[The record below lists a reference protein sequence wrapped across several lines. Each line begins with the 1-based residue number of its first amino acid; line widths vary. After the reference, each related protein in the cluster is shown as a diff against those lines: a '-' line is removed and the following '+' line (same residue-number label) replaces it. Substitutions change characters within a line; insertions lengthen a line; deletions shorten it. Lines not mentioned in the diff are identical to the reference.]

1 MNGERV
7 GTWSLPAG
15 GPQQFTDAE
24 SWLHSNQFRPLSLSL
39 PEGLGASTLREEAV
53 ESWFDNLLPDSDAIR
68 RRAQIR
74 FQAASA
80 FDLLAAVG
88 RDCAGAV
95 QQLSPDQEPSG
106 IDRIETRPLSE
117 QEIGQGLGAVT
128 AAPESGSLRPAASDE
143 LRLSVA
149 GAQEKTAFFW
159 HNNQWCLPLGSTATT
174 HLFKL
179 PMGVIGEG
187 QIDFSSSVENE
198 WLCSRLLMAYGL
210 PVAFAEIGSFHGE
223 RCLIVQ
229 RFDRRLHAS
238 GTYWLR
244 LPTEDCCQA
253 TATPAANK
261 YENSGGPGMV
271 AIAAL
276 LAQSSERSDLTTLFK
291 AQVLF
296 WMLRAIDGHA
306 KNFSLFL
313 NPGGR
318 FQLTPLYDVLSAW
331 PVAPAKTQDGDGL
344 VGRQRPLQQAAGHH
358 QPPDAAHRKTALLER
373 RPNNPPRADHAD
385 SSCLGF
391 GAGPVTCS
399 LSRERGQTGVDWPK
413 RIRRPAS
420 AATDLMRYPVAE
432 QMDLPLYIAGPSN
445 FWRMGSNE
453 SLTPNNG
460 LQYL

>member
-1 MNGERV
+1 MGRPTRARALAVWMNGERA
-7 GTWSLPAG
+7 GTWSLPAR
-15 GPQQFTDAE
+15 GPQQFTYAE
-24 SWLHSNQFRPLSLSL
+24 SWLRSGQFRPLSLSL
-39 PEGLGASTLREEAV
+39 PAGLGESTLRGVAV

-68 RRAQIR
+68 RRAQVR
-74 FQAASA
+74 FQAASTSA

-95 QQLSPDQEPSG
+95 QLLPPDQEPSG
-106 IDRIETRPLSE
+106 IDRIEARPLND
-117 QEIGQGLGAVT
+117 QDIGQRLRAVT
-128 AAPESGSLRPAASDE
+128 AGPEPGSLDHESDE

-149 GAQEKTAFFW
+149 GAQEKTALLW
-159 HNNQWCLPLGSTATT
+159 HNNQWCLPLGSTPTT

-179 PMGVIGEG
+179 PMGMIGEG

-210 PVAFAEIGSFHGE
+210 PVASAEIGHFDGE

-238 GTYWLR
+238 GAYWLR

-253 TATPAANK
+253 TSTPAAKK
-261 YENSGGPGMV
+261 YENNGGPGMV

-276 LAQSSERSDLTTLFK
+276 LAQSSERSDLATFFK

-331 PVAPAKTQDGDGL
+331 PVIGRRSDQWPQQKLRMAMAWLGDKGRYSKPLEITSRRMLLTAKRLGLSDAQTILHEVITQTPAVVASVRAQLPAHFPESVAEPVLTGL
-344 VGRQRPLQQAAGHH
+344 Q
-358 QPPDAAHRKTALLER
+358 
-373 RPNNPPRADHAD
+373 
-385 SSCLGF
+385 
-391 GAGPVTCS
+391 
-399 LSRERGQTGVDWPK
+399 
-413 RIRRPAS
+413 AS
-420 AATDLMRYPVAE
+420 AH
-432 QMDLPLYIAGPSN
+432 Q
-445 FWRMGSNE
+445 
-453 SLTPNNG
+453 
-460 LQYL
+460 LQRQLI

>member
-24 SWLHSNQFRPLSLSL
+24 SWLHSSQFRPLSLSL

-53 ESWFDNLLPDSDAIR
+53 ESWFDNLFPDSDAIR

-74 FQAASA
+74 FQAASASA

-331 PVAPAKTQDGDGL
+331 PVAPAKTQDAMAWLGDKGRYTKPLDITSRRMLLTAKRLCLSDAQTILHELITRTPAVLASVQAQLPAHFPESVAKPVLTGL
-344 VGRQRPLQQAAGHH
+344 KGSDDQLQRQL
-358 QPPDAAHRKTALLER
+358 
-373 RPNNPPRADHAD
+373 
-385 SSCLGF
+385 
-391 GAGPVTCS
+391 
-399 LSRERGQTGVDWPK
+399 
-413 RIRRPAS
+413 I
-420 AATDLMRYPVAE
+420 
-432 QMDLPLYIAGPSN
+432 
-445 FWRMGSNE
+445 
-453 SLTPNNG
+453 
-460 LQYL
+460 

>member
-7 GTWSLPAG
+7 GTWMLPARG
-15 GPQQFTDAE
+15 AQTFTYAE
-24 SWLHSNQFRPLSLSL
+24 SWLHSSQFRPLSLSL
-39 PEGLGASTLREEAV
+39 PAGFGATTLSGSAV

-68 RRAQIR
+68 RRAQTR
-74 FQAASA
+74 FQAASTSA

-95 QQLSPDQEPSG
+95 QLLPPDQEPSG
-106 IDRIETRPLSE
+106 FDRIEARPLSDK
-117 QEIGQGLGAVT
+117 EIGLRLRAVT
-128 AAPESGSLRPAASDE
+128 AAPAPGSLGPEPEE

-149 GAQEKTAFFW
+149 GAQEKTAFLW
-159 HNNQWCLPLGSTATT
+159 HNDQWCLPLGSTPTT

-210 PVAFAEIGSFHGE
+210 PVASTEMAQFNGE

-229 RFDRRLHAS
+229 RFDRRLHS
-238 GTYWLR
+238 GGGYWLR

-271 AIAAL
+271 AIAEL
-276 LAQSSERSDLTTLFK
+276 LAQSSERSDLATFFK

-331 PVAPAKTQDGDGL
+331 PVIGRRSGQWPQQKLKMAMAWFGEKNRYYKPLEITSRRMLLTAKRLGLGDAQPILNELIAQTPAVIRSVQTQL
-344 VGRQRPLQQAAGHH
+344 PAGF
-358 QPPDAAHRKTALLER
+358 P
-373 RPNNPPRADHAD
+373 
-385 SSCLGF
+385 
-391 GAGPVTCS
+391 
-399 LSRERGQTGVDWPK
+399 QT
-413 RIRRPAS
+413 
-420 AATDLMRYPVAE
+420 VAE
-432 QMDLPLYIAGPSN
+432 PV
-445 FWRMGSNE
+445 F
-453 SLTPNNG
+453 TG
-460 LQYL
+460 LQFSASQLQRQLI